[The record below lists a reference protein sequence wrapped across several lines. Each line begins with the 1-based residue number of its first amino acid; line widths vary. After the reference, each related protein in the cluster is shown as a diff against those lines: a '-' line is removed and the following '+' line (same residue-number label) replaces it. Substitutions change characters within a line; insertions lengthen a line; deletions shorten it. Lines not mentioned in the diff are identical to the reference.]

1 MHREFPPPPRAAEFS
16 ELVKKRLVEVKD
28 AGGTRETV
36 TVDWNGQPLHVDVIE
51 SPLSSLYFNP
61 ATHRIR
67 AQRSHDPKRDAELE
81 SDPYSAASQEYL
93 QYLLQASPA
102 DPNRRDPEFDE
113 LLNSLKQFGQ
123 NDPGLIT
130 HQGVLVNG
138 NTRAAALRELGVQ
151 SMRVGVLP
159 ESFTWADINAV
170 ELSLQLRRDHRRDY
184 SYINRLLAMEE
195 QASLGRT
202 PEMIAKEFRI
212 RTETYH
218 QERWILGVI
227 YDQIERSKDPAH
239 GTGLRLVDFE
249 QHQEKL
255 KELHRAYH
263 KVKAIDPDS
272 ADVLKEMRLAAISLG
287 FAKTDVRLI
296 EDGTKF
302 REQYLDSRLPI
313 EFDTAGP
320 ADPPVTIPGL
330 GISIA
335 DTSNAV
341 AAAQDLTDR
350 VLKAKAAAQGTTGVL
365 KDDQSRAASEAYDQL
380 KGAFDLALETAGR
393 NARLQKRKQMAPARL
408 ADASASIDQC
418 VADLVQAR
426 SSRSLDE
433 EAFDDAVLKLRDS
446 LRKLA
451 KQAGRGLQNPGD
463 GVTWLLDATSPGG
476 IR

>member
-16 ELVKKRLVEVKD
+16 ELVKKRLAEVKD

-36 TVDWNGQPLHVDVIE
+36 TVDWNGQLLHVDVIE

-67 AQRSHDPKRDAELE
+67 AQRTHDPKRDAELDA
-81 SDPYSAASQEYL
+81 DPYSAPSQDYL
-93 QYLLQASPA
+93 KYLLQASPA
-102 DPNRRDPEFDE
+102 DPQRRDAEFDD
-113 LLNSLKQFGQ
+113 LLESLQKYGQ
-123 NDPGLIT
+123 NEPGLIT

-138 NTRAAALRELGVQ
+138 NTRAAALRELGKQ

-159 ESFTWADINAV
+159 ESFTSADVDSV
-170 ELSLQLRRDHRRDY
+170 ELALQLRDDHRRDY

-195 QASLGRT
+195 QAAYGLT
-202 PEMIAKEFRI
+202 PEAIAKQFRV
-212 RTETYH
+212 RVETYRMD
-218 QERWILGVI
+218 RWILGVI
-227 YDQIERSKDPAH
+227 YDQIERSKEH
-239 GTGLRLVDFE
+239 GVALRLIDFE
-249 QHQEKL
+249 KDQEKF

-263 KVKAIDPDS
+263 KLRAIDPDR
-272 ADVLKEMRLAAISLG
+272 ADVFMETRLAAISLG

-296 EDGTKF
+296 EDGEEFWEK
-302 REQYLDSRLPI
+302 YLEERLPA
-313 EFDTAGP
+313 EFAP
-320 ADPPVTIPGL
+320 AESNSASVSIPGL
-330 GISIA
+330 DLSVAGS
-335 DTSNAV
+335 SSAV
-341 AAAQDLTDR
+341 SAARALTDQI
-350 VLKAKAAAQGTTGVL
+350 LKAKAARGAAGVL
-365 KDDQSRAASEAYDQL
+365 PDEDIRVSGEAYSQL
-380 KGAFDLALETAGR
+380 KDAFDLALETAGR
-393 NARLQKRKQMAPARL
+393 SARLKKRKQMAPARL

-451 KQAGRGLQNPGD
+451 KQAGRGLQDPGD
-463 GVTWLLDATSPGG
+463 GVAWLLDATSPGG

>member
-1 MHREFPPPPRAAEFS
+1 MHRELPAPPRAAEFS
-16 ELVKKRLVEVKD
+16 ELVKKRLAEAKE

-36 TVDWNGQPLHVDVIE
+36 TVDWNGQALHVDVIE
-51 SPLSSLYFNP
+51 SPLSGLYFNP

-67 AQRSHDPKRDAELE
+67 AQRTHDPKRDAELE
-81 SDPYSAASQEYL
+81 ADPYSAASQEYL
-93 QYLLQASPA
+93 KYLLQASPA
-102 DPNRRDPEFDE
+102 DPNREDPEFGE
-113 LLNSLKQFGQ
+113 LLKSLKEFGQ

-138 NTRAAALRELGVQ
+138 NTRAAALRELGAQ

-159 ESFTWADINAV
+159 ESFTWDDVNAV
-170 ELSLQLRRDHRRDY
+170 ELSLQLRKDHRRDY

-212 RTETYH
+212 RPETYH

-227 YDQIERSKDPAH
+227 YDQIERSRDPEN
-239 GTGLRLVDFE
+239 GTALRLIDFE

-263 KVKAIDPDS
+263 KMKAIDPDR
-272 ADVLKEMRLAAISLG
+272 ADVLKEMRLAAISLE

-296 EDGTKF
+296 EDGKEF
-302 REQYLDSRLPI
+302 REKYLDNRLPV
-313 EFDTAGP
+313 EFIAASA
-320 ADPPVTIPGL
+320 ADAPVSIPGL
-330 GISIA
+330 GISVTG
-335 DTSNAV
+335 TSSAV
-341 AAAQDLTDR
+341 AAARDLTDQI
-350 VLKAKAAAQGTTGVL
+350 LKAKAGRGGMGVL
-365 KDDQSRAASEAYDQL
+365 PEDKSRAASEAYDQL

-393 NARLQKRKQMAPARL
+393 NARLKKRKQMAPARL
-408 ADASASIDQC
+408 EDASASIDQC
-418 VADLVQAR
+418 VADLVAAR

-433 EAFDDAVLKLRDS
+433 DAFDDAVLKLRDS

-463 GVTWLLDATSPGG
+463 GVTWLLDATALGG
-476 IR
+476 AR

>member
-1 MHREFPPPPRAAEFS
+1 M
-16 ELVKKRLVEVKD
+16 
-28 AGGTRETV
+28 
-36 TVDWNGQPLHVDVIE
+36 HVDVIE
-51 SPLSSLYFNP
+51 APLSSLYFNP

-67 AQRSHDPKRDAELE
+67 AQRTHDPKRDAELDA
-81 SDPYSAASQEYL
+81 DPYSAASQDYL
-93 QYLLQASPA
+93 KYLLQASPA
-102 DPNRRDPEFDE
+102 DPSRRDPEFDD
-113 LLNSLKQFGQ
+113 LLKSLKEFGQ

-138 NTRAAALRELGVQ
+138 NTRAAALRELGAQ

-159 ESFTWADINAV
+159 ESFTWADVNSV
-170 ELSLQLRRDHRRDY
+170 ELSLQLRKDHRRDY

-202 PEMIAKEFRI
+202 AEMIAKEFRI
-212 RTETYH
+212 RTDTYH

-227 YDQIERSKDPAH
+227 YDQIERSRDPVR
-239 GTGLRLVDFE
+239 GTGLRLIDFE

-263 KVKAIDPDS
+263 KEKAVDPDN

-296 EDGTKF
+296 EDGMKF
-302 REQYLDSRLPI
+302 REQYLDSRLPM
-313 EFDTAGP
+313 EFGTAGSDD
-320 ADPPVTIPGL
+320 APVSIPGL
-330 GISIA
+330 GISVA
-335 DTSNAV
+335 GTSSAV
-341 AAAQDLTDR
+341 TAARELTDR
-350 VLKAKAAAQGTTGVL
+350 ILKAKAARGATGTLADG
-365 KDDQSRAASEAYDQL
+365 QSRAASETYDQL
-380 KGAFDLALETAGR
+380 KDAFDLALETAGR